1 MKTIQIKIL
10 KADEGKIL
18 TNGESYST
26 QVMLSEAD
34 KAENWR
40 EIPMSEVPENDLFSA
55 LHL

>member
-26 QVMLSEAD
+26 QVMLSESD

-40 EIPMSEVPENDLFSA
+40 EIPMSEVPEEVLQSA
-55 LHL
+55 LH